1 MTSLYIHGTLQPPYC
16 LMGMF
21 PWKTQS
27 LEADLKKPLP
37 KRLHFTSAGKIIELV
52 ERGGGFKD

>member
-1 MTSLYIHGTLQPPYC
+1 
-16 LMGMF
+16 MGMF